1 MKKHVLKLTALSAVI
16 FLSVFATQAMA
27 WKGMG
32 KGGCGGG
39 GYKGMQQGGP
49 GTAQG
54 YGCQAAFAN
63 MTEEQKTQVADE
75 RKAFF
80 SQTAELRQQI
90 LEKQTELAGIIV
102 KKEVD
107 MESATAVQKELSE
120 LQGQFDIKR
129 LEHMVK
135 MKKINPDCGGGM
147 YKMGRGGKGCSGR
160 TQNMGCQ
167 ASQTRQQG
175 CW

>member
-39 GYKGMQQGGP
+39 GYKGTQQGA
-49 GTAQG
+49 GTQQG
-54 YGCQAAFAN
+54 YGCQAAVAD
-63 MTEEQKTQVADE
+63 MTEEQIKQIADE

-80 SQTAELRQQI
+80 SQTAELKQQI
-90 LEKQTELAGIIV
+90 LVKQTELAAIMV
-102 KKEVD
+102 KKEAD
-107 MESATAVQKELSE
+107 MESAVAVQKEISE

-129 LEHMVK
+129 LEHMAE
-135 MKKINPDCGGGM
+135 MKKINPNCDGGM

-160 TQNMGCQ
+160 TQKMGCQ
-167 ASQTRQQG
+167 ANQTRQQG